1 MSINVYAVG
10 RSGSGKSTAVRYMQR
25 LIDAGLYSTIYIK
38 DYTILLDM
46 SKEPEHQAK
55 FRLNKRVGFDILDPA
70 AYDIALER
78 LLGQIKH
85 LEKCKEY
92 DVIFIEFARRT
103 YKEPFDKLS
112 EVLQNK
118 DYILFVEANLE
129 TCIERIDKR
138 TNGCCGEDRHY
149 ISDEIMTSYFSVD
162 NLPCM
167 NDDFAKQLGLP
178 PSHLKAICNEGS
190 ETMLKDETKD
200 YANFISQ
207 TLNKQPKTALQVE
220 NIPEIPQAQPVEDT
234 VIEDIKTSYS
244 LDVVESEKEQVVLVG
259 DRMQRLATA

>member
-25 LIDAGLYSTIYIK
+25 LIDARRYSTIYIK

-55 FRLNKRVGFDILDPA
+55 FRSNKRVGFDILDPS

-78 LLGQIKH
+78 LLEQIKY
-85 LEKCKEY
+85 LQSSKEY

-112 EVLQNK
+112 EVLRNK
-118 DYILFVEANLE
+118 DYILFVEASLE
-129 TCIERIDKR
+129 ICMERIDRR
-138 TNGCCGEDRHY
+138 TTGYCGEDRHY

-162 NLPCM
+162 NWPYM

-178 PSHLKAICNEGS
+178 LNHLKAICNEGS

-200 YANFISQ
+200 YANFISLA
-207 TLNKQPKTALQVE
+207 LNKQPKTAPQVE
-220 NIPEIPQAQPVEDT
+220 NTPEISPAQP
-234 VIEDIKTSYS
+234 IEDIETNNMENSYS
-244 LDVVESEKEQVVLVG
+244 RDVVKLEKEQAVLVG
-259 DRMQRLATA
+259 D